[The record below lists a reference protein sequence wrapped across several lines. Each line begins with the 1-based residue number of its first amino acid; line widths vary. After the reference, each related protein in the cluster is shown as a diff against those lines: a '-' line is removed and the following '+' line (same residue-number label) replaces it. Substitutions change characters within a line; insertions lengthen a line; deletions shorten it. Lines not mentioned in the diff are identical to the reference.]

1 MPPSSPSPPPTTTR
15 RDSDE
20 DRWRFIVEAQRHC
33 DHYLT
38 PVAAPHGRSVLVAGA
53 GAGTEMLWCIRHGA
67 REVVGIDRV
76 EQSPAALERAVR
88 EIDPRCQVPF
98 SISRLAIEDAA
109 ALGRR
114 FDLVLSNNTF
124 EHVGDLG
131 RAFQACAGAVAPGGR
146 VAVFTAPLYFSSA
159 GSHLA
164 TEPWE
169 HLWADP
175 EELRRRLLADLPPRH
190 PLHTMSMGHYF
201 DDEIS
206 LNRMRLADFL
216 AAVWASGLAV
226 LNLRLIRDRHW
237 SDFSTYAARLANLRS
252 EDGLHQ
258 RPGTD
263 PPFPPH
269 PADFLIEG
277 IAAEL
282 ALPGAAGPEPLAATE
297 DVVREHR
304 VKSLE
309 HLYESAAQR
318 FAALQT
324 LYDQATAT
332 ATAHGGTIADLTALA
347 ERQATEIDHWRDQA
361 QAHERES
368 TLRGQTAAGLKQTLD
383 AVEASWSFRLGRR
396 VTAPARLLRKALDKT
411 PRR

>member
-1 MPPSSPSPPPTTTR
+1 MPSPPPLPR

-38 PVAAPHGRSVLVAGA
+38 PVAAPRGRSVLVAGC

-67 REVVGIDRV
+67 REVVGIDRA

-88 EIDPRCQVPF
+88 DLDSNCQVPF
-98 SISRLAIEDAA
+98 SIARLAIEDAGK
-109 ALGRR
+109 LGRR

-124 EHVGDLG
+124 EHVGGLG
-131 RAFQACAGAVAPGGR
+131 RAFQACAGAVAAGGR

-175 EELRRRLLADLPPRH
+175 EDLRRRLLATLPPGH
-190 PLHTMSMGHYF
+190 PLHAMSLGRYF
-201 DDEIS
+201 DEEIS

-216 AAVWASGLAV
+216 GAIWDSGLAV

-237 SDFSTYAARLANLRS
+237 SDYPAYAARLAALQS
-252 EDGLHQ
+252 DDGLHQ
-258 RPGTD
+258 SPATG
-263 PPFPPH
+263 PPSPPRA
-269 PADFLIEG
+269 ADFLIEG

-282 ALPGAAGPEPLAATE
+282 APPAAAGPEPLTATE
-297 DVVREHR
+297 DDVREQR

-309 HLYESAAQR
+309 QLYEAAAQR

-332 ATAHGGTIADLTALA
+332 ATAHGGTIADLTAKA
-347 ERQATEIDHWRDQA
+347 ERQAAEIEHWRDLA
-361 QAHERES
+361 HAHERES
-368 TLRGQTAAGLKQTLD
+368 TARGQTAAALRETLD
-383 AVEASWSFRLGRR
+383 AVEASWSFRLGRHA
-396 VTAPARLLRKALDKT
+396 TAPARRLRKALRKPP
-411 PRR
+411 PR